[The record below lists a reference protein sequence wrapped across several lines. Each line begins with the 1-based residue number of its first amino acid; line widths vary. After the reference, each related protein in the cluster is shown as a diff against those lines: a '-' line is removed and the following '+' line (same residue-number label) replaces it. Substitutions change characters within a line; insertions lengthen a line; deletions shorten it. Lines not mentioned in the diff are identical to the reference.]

1 MSCLFNS
8 LSYFLNYS
16 SNQIRQIICDYLQQ
30 NRPLIDG
37 LSTDFILS
45 LDDSNY
51 INNMRKSSDWGG
63 AIEIQAA
70 CNLWN
75 LKIIINNIS
84 RSRRSRRSRIEFVPI
99 TKNYTYTIELL
110 WTGNHYEPVK
120 NREA

>member
-16 SNQIRQIICDYLQQ
+16 SNQIRQIICDYLEQ

-37 LSTDFILS
+37 LDTDFILS

-51 INNMRKSSDWGG
+51 IKNMRRSSEWGG

-75 LKIIINNIS
+75 LRIIVHNIS
-84 RSRRSRRSRIEFVPI
+84 GRRRSKIEFLPI
-99 TKNYTYTIELL
+99 SNNYVYTIQLT
-110 WTGNHYEPVK
+110 WTGNHYEPLK
-120 NREA
+120 ASEA

>member
-16 SNQIRQIICDYLQQ
+16 SNEIRQFICDYLEQ
-30 NRPLIDG
+30 NKPLIDG
-37 LSTDFILS
+37 LNTDFILS

-51 INNMRKSSDWGG
+51 IRKMRRSSEWGG

-75 LKIIINNIS
+75 LRIIVHNMS
-84 RSRRSRRSRIEFVPI
+84 GSKRSNIEFLPLSKKYV
-99 TKNYTYTIELL
+99 YTIQLI

-120 NREA
+120 SREA

>member
-8 LSYFLNYS
+8 LSHFLIYN
-16 SNQIRQIICDYLQQ
+16 SNQIRQAICDYLEANQ
-30 NRPLIDG
+30 PLIDG

-51 INNMRKSSDWGG
+51 IRNMRKSSEWGG

-75 LKIIINNIS
+75 LRIIIHNMS
-84 RSRRSRRSRIEFVPI
+84 SSKKTKIEFLPI
-99 TKNYTYTIELL
+99 RKEYVYTIELL
-110 WTGNHYEPVK
+110 WTGNHYEPVRINK
-120 NREA
+120 HK